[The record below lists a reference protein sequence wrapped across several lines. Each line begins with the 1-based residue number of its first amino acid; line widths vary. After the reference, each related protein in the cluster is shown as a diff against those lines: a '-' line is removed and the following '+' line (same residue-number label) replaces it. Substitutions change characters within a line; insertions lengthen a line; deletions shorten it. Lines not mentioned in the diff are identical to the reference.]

1 MGILAWILG
10 IGAAGAGGWLLF
22 GYMNQP
28 VFPQPLEPEEEQRYI
43 TAWQAGDPEAR
54 EKLIE
59 HNLRL
64 VAHVVRKYEG
74 CGENPE
80 DLISIG
86 SIGLI
91 KAVNTY
97 NSRQGFKLVTY
108 AAKCIENE
116 ILMHIRHMK
125 RRKQEISLSEP
136 IGFDKDG
143 NEVALEDVLPSMQ
156 DVFQEVETHLQQE
169 TVWAHLKK
177 LTPQEQIVLILRYGL
192 RDGVRETQRKIAEK
206 LHISRSYVSRIEKRA
221 LHQVLGDIHRDRQAL
236 EERGEAEEENKK

>member
-1 MGILAWILG
+1 MEWIAWLLG
-10 IGAAGAGGWLLF
+10 VGALMQGGLLLF
-22 GYMNQP
+22 GYLNQQ
-28 VFPQPLEPEEEQRYI
+28 VFPNPLSPEEERRYI
-43 TAWQAGDPEAR
+43 EAWQQGDRTAR

-64 VAHVVRKYEG
+64 VAHVVRKYEN

-116 ILMHIRHMK
+116 ILMHIRSMK
-125 RRKQEISLSEP
+125 KHKQEISINEP
-136 IGFDKDG
+136 IGYDKDG
-143 NEVALEDVLPSMQ
+143 NEVALEDILKAPGELME
-156 DVFQEVETHLQQE
+156 EVEKRLYRE
-169 TVWAHLKK
+169 RLREKLKN
-177 LTPQEQIVLILRYGL
+177 LSPQERIVLTLRYGIL
-192 RDGVRETQRKIAEK
+192 DGVRETQRKIARQ
-206 LHISRSYVSRIEKRA
+206 LGISRSYVASRAYCKWMKPQYFGGVKR
-221 LHQVLGDIHRDRQAL
+221 V
-236 EERGEAEEENKK
+236 

>member
-1 MGILAWILG
+1 MEWIAWLLG
-10 IGAAGAGGWLLF
+10 VGALMQGGLLLF
-22 GYMNQP
+22 GYLNQQ
-28 VFPQPLEPEEEQRYI
+28 VFPNPLSPEEERRYI
-43 TAWQAGDPEAR
+43 EAWQQGDRTAR

-64 VAHVVRKYEG
+64 VAHVVRKYEN

-116 ILMHIRHMK
+116 ILMHIRSMK
-125 RRKQEISLSEP
+125 KHKQEISINEP
-136 IGFDKDG
+136 NGYDKDG
-143 NEVALEDVLPSMQ
+143 NEVALEDILKAPGELME
-156 DVFQEVETHLQQE
+156 EVEKRLYRE
-169 TVWAHLKK
+169 RLREKLKT
-177 LTPQEQIVLILRYGL
+177 LSPQERIVLTLRYGIL
-192 RDGVRETQRKIAEK
+192 DGVRETQRKIARQ
-206 LHISRSYVSRIEKRA
+206 LGISRSYVARRAYCKWPDSRNIG
-221 LHQVLGDIHRDRQAL
+221 L
-236 EERGEAEEENKK
+236 